1 MYTVSGNS
9 ASAKA
14 RLTPGVDNPSVASPQ
29 MAAASLPLPLSPST
43 EPNRSTRIH
52 GRRQCLQQS
61 CCPPAEKRSPRF
73 QTKTLS
79 IATNHPPTR
88 RHLTHPATSR
98 HHHQQLDA
106 ASESSTARSRR
117 RARRNLHAPPVAALD
132 VLPSR
137 TSPLLLG
144 PSPLRRTDVHAP
156 SDITT
161 APPVAPTQSAKATS
175 SEMRAPDT
183 RTDPQ
188 VLASARPDRDST
200 SRTGFAISD
209 SVPLLT
215 DLTPTRPG
223 LASATDERR
232 KRRASKQHCCCNRLE
247 AHWHCDAADRLPL
260 NHSQPLLV
268 VYA

>member
-1 MYTVSGNS
+1 MAVGNVYS
-9 ASAKA
+9 RAAVLQPKTLATIPDEDAVDSDESPTNT
-14 RLTPGVDNPSVASPQ
+14 TPLDS
-29 MAAASLPLPLSPST
+29 
-43 EPNRSTRIH
+43 
-52 GRRQCLQQS
+52 S
-61 CCPPAEKRSPRF
+61 CCEC
-73 QTKTLS
+73 
-79 IATNHPPTR
+79 R
-88 RHLTHPATSR
+88 RR

-117 RARRNLHAPPVAALD
+117 RTRRNLHAPPVAALD

-188 VLASARPDRDST
+188 VLAASLPAT
-200 SRTGFAISD
+200 LTN
-209 SVPLLT
+209 PL
-215 DLTPTRPG
+215 DCVG
-223 LASATDERR
+223 ER
-232 KRRASKQHCCCNRLE
+232 
-247 AHWHCDAADRLPL
+247 
-260 NHSQPLLV
+260 
-268 VYA
+268 